1 MLVKRKW
8 IAAALLMM
16 VACVVSGFGSPAK
29 GETAESVVEKPPEV
43 IPLEMLPAETPGVA
57 AFRRQI
63 EAEIDAYSARL
74 IEMNDWMY
82 HNPESGYNE
91 FKASR
96 MMGEELKKQG
106 FEVKFGVEGLE
117 DGYNEVIQERFG
129 AGGLPTAFVAKYKG
143 KTEHP
148 VIAFMLE
155 SDALRAT
162 PAPFHGCQH
171 NMQGPVAIGSGVAL
185 AKVME
190 RNNIPGSVWV
200 IHTPAEEIPPPDK
213 SAMYKAGVFDEVD
226 FLIRSHGATP
236 SARRNKAGL
245 GNCCMLIEAVLYDF
259 YGKPAHGTRA
269 WQGADALDAARLF
282 FAAVDML
289 REHSEPDFRFMGAI
303 TKTGDA
309 PNVVNQHV
317 QVDHWIR
324 NANRAGATAL
334 AKKAEQVDTI
344 AKAAAMAT
352 FTDVKIRHYAT
363 YTNGIENGWLQ
374 ALMWYYVNEYA
385 GPEDKA
391 AISEELGDPSGWA
404 ECGLPS
410 VNVPGITIQ
419 AATAGVPSVAGHS
432 HENAAIT
439 VSPEG
444 HKALVQM
451 TKIGAAMGLRLV
463 LEPELRAKINE
474 HQGQWQAW
482 GVKEGLIREDMIRRD
497 YRKK

>member
-1 MLVKRKW
+1 MPVNRKR
-8 IAAALLMM
+8 IAAAVLAM
-16 VACVVSGFGSPAK
+16 VACMALGFGASVA
-29 GETAESVVEKPPEV
+29 GETAGATIEKPQEV
-43 IPLEMLPAETPGVA
+43 IPMEMLPPETPEA
-57 AFRRQI
+57 AALRQQI
-63 EAEIDAYSARL
+63 EAEIDAYAARL

-82 HNPESGYNE
+82 HNPESGYYE
-91 FKASR
+91 FKASK
-96 MMGEELKKQG
+96 MMGEELAKQG
-106 FEVKFGVEGLE
+106 FEVKYGVDGLE
-117 DGYNEVIQERFG
+117 EGYNNVIEERFD
-129 AGGLPTAFVAKYKG
+129 AGGLPTAFVAKYRG

-155 SDALRAT
+155 ADALRAT

-185 AKVME
+185 AKAME
-190 RNNIPGSVWV
+190 RNNVPGIVWV
-200 IHTPAEEIPPPDK
+200 ILTPAEEIPPPDK

-226 FLIRSHGATP
+226 FLIRTHGATQ
-236 SARRNKAGL
+236 KAGRSKAGF

-259 YGKPAHGTRA
+259 YGRPAHGTRA
-269 WQGADALDAARLF
+269 WQGADALDAARMF
-282 FAAVDML
+282 FDAVDML

-309 PNVVNQHV
+309 PNVVDQHV

-334 AKKAEQVDTI
+334 ANKAEQVDTI

-374 ALMWYYVNEYA
+374 TLKWCYIDKYA

-391 AISEELGDPSGWA
+391 AMSDDLGEPSGWA
-404 ECGLPS
+404 ECGLPA
-410 VNVPGITIQ
+410 VNVPGIGIQ
-419 AATAGVPSVAGHS
+419 AATAGIPSAAGHS

-439 VSPEG
+439 ISPEG

-451 TKIGAAMGLRLV
+451 AKIGAAMGLRL
-463 LEPELRAKINE
+463 LLDPELRAKVNE
-474 HQGQWQAW
+474 HQGEWQAW
-482 GVKEGLIREDMIRRD
+482 GVKEGLISEDMIRRD
-497 YRKK
+497 FRKK